1 MVWPSIHPTGALY
14 RWRSADGE
22 VLDQPPSPDDLPPLP
37 ETWLR
42 ALAGTGTNAERACPE
57 QVTAFLAALPTG
69 DPCTTVVNRLKEAA
83 AALRAPVKC
92 RHDDTCENVLRLLR
106 LGEQGH
112 PGVPAALA
120 ELREIFVREVIVDG
134 SRTRASAEAEFDRM
148 QEGEHGVGL
157 IQATPT
163 APGDRG
169 CRCAPTDSVDSVDI
183 VVSSAWPDPVPLD
196 PPRIPVV
203 FPVDALPGW
212 AADYAAAL
220 SEATQTPPDLAGCC
234 VLGVLAAC
242 AGGRVVVEA
251 RPGWREPVNLYLL
264 PVLRPGSRKSA
275 VISAAARPLYDAEK
289 TLRERTRSEIA
300 EMATVREIAVKAAEK
315 ATRDAANAKPDKRD
329 ALTSDAVSAASQA
342 AAIQVPIVPRLIA
355 DDITPEAA
363 ASLLADHGGRMA
375 IISAEGGIFDII
387 AGRYSN
393 GVPCL
398 DVWLKGHAGDPLRI
412 DRKGRDSEYI
422 EHPALTMLLTVQ
434 PSVLST
440 IACNGAFR
448 GRGLL
453 ARFLYSIPK
462 SNLGHRRIGA
472 EPVSDDI
479 TSTYEEHIRE
489 LFADLADGTDPAV
502 LTVSPP
508 AHELLLD
515 TERRIEPQLGEDGD
529 LESIA
534 EWGSKLVGAML
545 RIVGL
550 LHLASEPEAFRT
562 PISRA
567 TLANAIRI
575 GDYFTD
581 HARAAFHLLGD
592 TGTSNAAYLLG
603 HLVKKDIKEFTI
615 RSLHVELP
623 RGRFATAEDV
633 TAAVTVLED
642 HGYVRPQPKPERTGP
657 GRKPSPSY
665 LVHPDLATLS
675 TESTE

>member
-1 MVWPSIHPTGALY
+1 M
-14 RWRSADGE
+14 SA
-22 VLDQPPSPDDLPPLP
+22 
-37 ETWLR
+37 
-42 ALAGTGTNAERACPE
+42 A
-57 QVTAFLAALPTG
+57 LAAL
-69 DPCTTVVNRLKEAA
+69 
-83 AALRAPVKC
+83 
-92 RHDDTCENVLRLLR
+92 
-106 LGEQGH
+106 
-112 PGVPAALA
+112 
-120 ELREIFVREVIVDG
+120 REVFIREVSADR

-148 QEGEHGVGL
+148 REGERGVGL
-157 IQATPT
+157 LQATPT
-163 APGDRG
+163 APADRG
-169 CRCAPTDSVDSVDI
+169 CRCAPTGSVDSVDIVDI

-196 PPRIPVV
+196 PPRIPAV
-203 FPVDALPGW
+203 FPVDAFPAW

-242 AGGRVVVEA
+242 TGGRVVVEA

-275 VISAAARPLYDAEK
+275 VISAATRPLYKIET
-289 TLRERTRSEIA
+289 TLRERAHSEIA
-300 EMATVREIAVKAAEK
+300 EMATVREIAVKAADK

-342 AAIQVPIVPRLIA
+342 AAIQVPIAPRLIA

-387 AGRYSN
+387 AGKYNN
-393 GVPCL
+393 GVPYL
-398 DVWLKGHAGDPLRI
+398 DVWLKGHTGDQLRI
-412 DRKGRDSEYI
+412 DRKCRDSEYI

-434 PSVLST
+434 PAVLFT

-453 ARFLYSIPK
+453 APFLYSIPK

-479 TSTYEEHIRE
+479 TSTYEEHIRR
-489 LFADLADGTDPAV
+489 LFTDLADGTDPAV
-502 LTVSPP
+502 LTLSPQ

-515 TERRIEPQLGEDGD
+515 TECRIEPRLGEDGD
-529 LESIA
+529 LESIV

-545 RIVGL
+545 RIAGL

-567 TLANAIRI
+567 IPSWLLLTVSN
-575 GDYFTD
+575 T
-581 HARAAFHLLGD
+581 HAGSACGGQGSMAAGRNLCGAGVVCPGWAGIVQACLG
-592 TGTSNAAYLLG
+592 
-603 HLVKKDIKEFTI
+603 
-615 RSLHVELP
+615 
-623 RGRFATAEDV
+623 
-633 TAAVTVLED
+633 
-642 HGYVRPQPKPERTGP
+642 VRKAPYSWERV
-657 GRKPSPSY
+657 RR
-665 LVHPDLATLS
+665 VVQW
-675 TESTE
+675 